1 MRIQGRYEIRGVIGE
16 GGMGIVYRAEDLKLR
31 TEVAVK
37 TIRDP
42 HDAAC
47 FQLFKKECE
56 VLASLNHANIVD
68 IRDVGEY
75 EEGGVTRPYLVM
87 PMLPGVTLDKIIE
100 KQPGR
105 LTPER
110 VVDMMLQVCRGLQ
123 AAHDARLIHRDLK
136 PSNLFVFDDDSVK
149 IIDFGIAHLVDQR
162 STVGAKGTPHYMSPE
177 QITGGRLT
185 PESDLFS
192 LGVICFE
199 CLTRRR
205 PFAAGTRDEVF
216 QNILRSTPTP
226 ISDLNSAVPQLLS
239 QVIHLAMAKQPGH
252 RYRSA
257 REFAECLQKGVRN
270 ESIERFDPAS
280 ITPRLNRV
288 RHALESSEY
297 EDAQDLLNSIEA
309 EGYLHPEIPS
319 LRKQATMALR
329 NRRIGQLLESSKRL
343 FEKSEYRLVM
353 EKLQKVLDED
363 PAHAEALRL
372 MAEAEGKQQ
381 LDQYNKWVRLAEEH
395 LENFSFAQAREAA
408 RHAQEMETTDRV
420 LQLLSKIEA
429 QERDYQRIRK
439 EKEELYQS
447 ALEHQR
453 VGNLTQA
460 AEKLEKLVLINN
472 RAPEKTSP
480 DRGAAYEQ
488 LFNVVKSERD
498 TMDAA
503 RAEAYKLM
511 QGKEYEA
518 AIAICDRFLEKY
530 PRHALLRNLRLEISE
545 RKQQDLSEYIAKVD
559 RAAQEQPD
567 LDRRVEL
574 YEEALRRFP
583 GEGHLTRN
591 LHMAQERRDAMR
603 THVAEARNKEERGQY
618 AEALGHWET
627 LKTLYPRFPGLDLE
641 MERVRRRRDDQ
652 AQEEERVA
660 VVMELRRRLAVDEL
674 EEAVELAAE
683 AQIERPDDPE
693 IRLLSELARSRRVK
707 AAQAAKHLNAGL
719 EAQAKRD
726 LEGAIREFR
735 QAFETGEDQIRAK
748 ARLVD
753 ALVAR
758 SRELADR
765 EPEAAIQLSRE
776 ALAIDDT
783 NPKARAQSALLTD
796 RSRDQVTNAVLHRAG
811 AARERGDIAAAL
823 KEVTAGLE
831 EFPDNE
837 RLTRFQ
843 QTLREAD
850 FEEVKTLRQ
859 SLRQAVNAQELH
871 SIFAEIQQVTRRHQ
885 TDPRF
890 QDLAKQA
897 GTEKESLGLGMTA
910 LVKAAAAAASSSPV
924 VSGPVLTRRPPA
936 TQRPPAPVSVT
947 PAPAAVTLAAVK
959 LAAGAKFTKPL
970 MMGAASC
977 GVLVLVFGYLAL
989 RPGTPPAP
997 KQPVPKSAPAPAPV
1011 IETPTPAA
1019 PPGLLIN
1026 LIGGEVKLDGK
1037 VISERNAN
1045 HSLLPGTYALEL
1057 KDNASQNASA
1067 NIVVNS
1073 DGRFEVQNLKMNS
1086 SLLLTFVAVNRN
1098 RLTVFGPRSAGF
1110 GATLQKVPPEGLT
1123 LDIPAEAAK
1132 FSVAHYTTPYPVPLQ
1147 PAGESPTLQAFVQDT
1162 SVGPLAVC
1170 KLPPGAQ
1177 ITLDAASKRVPVK
1190 TLVDKD
1196 GCINTAERIKIGP
1209 YLLKASAPGWQER
1222 SQVITVVCFPPLK
1235 VDFPLVSA
1243 PIELHVSGA
1252 EPGSTLMVDQ
1262 ETRALT
1268 DGTGVINL
1276 PPGTRT
1282 IRLQRPG
1289 YEPFSET
1296 LVLEPGSR
1304 VKELSV
1310 KGKQQRTPEK
1320 ALEAP
1325 VVIIPKKKDEA
1336 KPVTT
1341 SVTRLDG
1348 GCLVSKGATDGGY
1361 AKYTA
1366 GRCGPFPGRFAFT
1379 ARFRKGLLGTNPIEW
1394 RIGDGTDAIEFK
1406 LVRER
1411 VTVAARGAPKSD
1423 TQLDLKAA
1431 ADVAVACEVAEQQV
1445 RCTIGGTA
1453 IAPITPAFK
1462 LQDTWWSLKGEEH
1475 LKGVE
1480 TLLPRSK

>member
-1 MRIQGRYEIRGVIGE
+1 MRIQGRYEVRGVIGE

-47 FQLFKKECE
+47 FELFKKECA
-56 VLASLNHANIVD
+56 VLTSLNHANIVD

-75 EEGGVTRPYLVM
+75 EEEGVVRPYLVM
-87 PMLPGVTLDKIIE
+87 PLLPGVTLDKIIE

-216 QNILRSTPTP
+216 QNILQSTPTP

-239 QVIHLAMAKQPGH
+239 QVIHLAMAKQPVH

-363 PAHAEALRL
+363 PAHPEALRL

-652 AQEEERVA
+652 AQEEDRVA

-796 RSRDQVTNAVLHRAG
+796 RSRDQVTNAVLQRAG

-871 SIFAEIQQVTRRHQ
+871 SIFAEIQQVTRRHE

-910 LVKAAAAAASSSPV
+910 LVKAAVAAASAGASSKPAPPKPMPA
-924 VSGPVLTRRPPA
+924 GPPVLSPRPSA
-936 TQRPPAPVSVT
+936 ARKS
-947 PAPAAVTLAAVK
+947 APAVAP
-959 LAAGAKFTKPL
+959 AGPKVTKP
-970 MMGAASC
+970 MMVGAASC
-977 GVLVLVFGYLAL
+977 GALLLVFGYLAL
-989 RPGTPPAP
+989 KPSAPPSV
-997 KQPVPKSAPAPAPV
+997 KQPPMVTPAPAPV
-1011 IETPTPAA
+1011 VATAPVTVKPA
-1019 PPGLLIN
+1019 LLIN

-1037 VISERNAN
+1037 VIRERNAN
-1045 HSLLPGTYALEL
+1045 YPLAPGTYRLEL
-1057 KDNASQNASA
+1057 KDSANQDASA
-1067 NIVVNS
+1067 NVVVND
-1073 DGRFEVQNLKMNS
+1073 DGRFEVRNLKMNS
-1086 SLLLTFVAVNRN
+1086 SLLLTLVAVNQN
-1098 RLTVFGPRSAGF
+1098 KVTVFGPRSAGF

-1147 PAGESPTLQAFVQDT
+1147 PAGDSPTLQAFVQDT

-1209 YLLKASAPGWQER
+1209 YLLKASAPGWLEK

-1243 PIELHVSGA
+1243 PIEMHVSGA

-1282 IRLQRPG
+1282 VRLQRPG
-1289 YEPFSET
+1289 YEPFSESV
-1296 LVLEPGSR
+1296 VLEPGSR
-1304 VKELSV
+1304 VKEWNV
-1310 KGKQQRTPEK
+1310 KGKQQRTTEK

-1325 VVIIPKKKDEA
+1325 IVISPKKKDEA

-1341 SVTRLDG
+1341 SVTRLDA

-1366 GRCGPFPGRFAFT
+1366 GRCGPFPGRFTFT

-1394 RIGDGTDAIEFK
+1394 RIGDGTNAVEFK

-1411 VTVAARGAPKSD
+1411 ISVAARGAPKSD

-1431 ADVAVACEVAEQQV
+1431 ADVAVACEVTEQQV
-1445 RCTIGGTA
+1445 RCTVGGTA

-1480 TLLPRSK
+1480 TVLSRSK

>member
-1 MRIQGRYEIRGVIGE
+1 MRIQGRYEVRGVIGE

-47 FQLFKKECE
+47 FELFKKECA
-56 VLASLNHANIVD
+56 VLTSLNHANIVD

-75 EEGGVTRPYLVM
+75 EDQGVTRPYLVM
-87 PMLPGVTLDKIIE
+87 PLLPGVTLDKIIE

-110 VVDMMLQVCRGLQ
+110 VVDMMLQACRGLQ

-216 QNILRSTPTP
+216 QNILRATPP
-226 ISDLNSAVPQLLS
+226 AISDLNSAVPQLLS
-239 QVIHLAMAKQPGH
+239 QVIHLAMAKQPVY

-270 ESIERFDPAS
+270 ESIERFDPVS
-280 ITPRLNRV
+280 IAPRLTRV

-297 EDAQDLLNSIEA
+297 EDAQDLLDSIEA

-329 NRRIGQLLESSKRL
+329 NRRIGLLLESSKRL

-353 EKLQKVLDED
+353 EKLQKVLDES
-363 PAHAEALRL
+363 PAHPEALRL

-381 LDQYNKWVRLAEEH
+381 VDQYNKWVRLAEEH

-429 QERDYQRIRK
+429 KERDYQRVRK

-498 TMDAA
+498 TMEAA
-503 RAEAYKLM
+503 RAEAYKLL

-518 AIAICDRFLEKY
+518 AIAICDRFLQKY

-591 LHMAQERRDAMR
+591 LNMSQERRDAMR

-618 AEALGHWET
+618 AEALSHWET

-652 AQEEERVA
+652 TQEEDRVA
-660 VVMELRRRLAVDEL
+660 VVMELRRQLAVDEL
-674 EEAVELAAE
+674 EAAVELAAE
-683 AQIERPDDPE
+683 AQLERPDDPE

-707 AAQAAKHLNAGL
+707 SAQADKHLNAGL
-719 EAQAKRD
+719 EAQGKHD

-758 SRELADR
+758 SRELADS
-765 EPEAAIQLSRE
+765 EPQAAIQLSRE

-783 NPKARAQSALLTD
+783 NPKARAQIALLTD
-796 RSRDQVTNAVLHRAG
+796 RGRDQITNAVLQRAG

-831 EFPDNE
+831 ESPDNE

-859 SLRQAVNAQELH
+859 SLRQAVNRVELN
-871 SIFAEIQQVTRRHQ
+871 SIFAQIQQVTRRHG

-890 QDLAKQA
+890 EDLAKQA

-910 LVKAAAAAASSSPV
+910 LVKAAAAGAGAPLSPAPPTL
-924 VSGPVLTRRPPA
+924 PVLSARPTMA
-936 TQRPPAPVSVT
+936 RKPAPLPV
-947 PAPAAVTLAAVK
+947 APAAAARY
-959 LAAGAKFTKPL
+959 TKPV
-970 MMGAASC
+970 MVGAASC
-977 GVLVLVFGYLAL
+977 GVLLLVFGYFAL
-989 RPGTPPAP
+989 KP
-997 KQPVPKSAPAPAPV
+997 SAPSVTTPARTPVVEAPIETPAPV
-1011 IETPTPAA
+1011 ATK
-1019 PPGLLIN
+1019 PGLLIN

-1037 VISERNAN
+1037 VIAERNAN
-1045 HSLLPGTYALEL
+1045 YPLAPGTYRLEL
-1057 KDNASQNASA
+1057 KDSANQDASA
-1067 NIVVNS
+1067 NVVVNG
-1073 DGRFEVQNLKMNS
+1073 DGGFEVRNLKINP
-1086 SLLLTFVAVNRN
+1086 SLLLTFVAVNKN
-1098 RLTVFGPRSAGF
+1098 KVTVFGPRSAGF
-1110 GATLQKVPPEGLT
+1110 GAKLENVPPDGLT
-1123 LDIPAEAAK
+1123 LDIPADAGK
-1132 FSVAHYTTPYPVPLQ
+1132 FSVAHYSTPYPVPIQ
-1147 PAGESPTLQAFVQDT
+1147 PAGDSPTLQAFVQDT
-1162 SVGPLAVC
+1162 SVGPLSVC
-1170 KLPPGAQ
+1170 KLPPGAE
-1177 ITLDAASKRVPVK
+1177 ITLEAGSKRVPIK
-1190 TLVDKD
+1190 TLVDNE
-1196 GCINTAERIKIGP
+1196 GCIAMAERIKIGP
-1209 YLLKASAPGWQER
+1209 YLLRASAPGWLEK
-1222 SQVITVVCFPPLK
+1222 SEVIKVVCFPALK
-1235 VDFPLVSA
+1235 LNFPLVSA
-1243 PIELHVSGA
+1243 PIELQVSGA

-1262 ETRALT
+1262 ETRALA
-1268 DGTGVINL
+1268 DGTGVVSL

-1289 YEPFSET
+1289 YEPFSESV
-1296 LVLEPGSR
+1296 VLEPGSR
-1304 VKELSV
+1304 VKEWNA

-1320 ALEAP
+1320 APEP
-1325 VVIIPKKKDEA
+1325 TVSTNTKKKDEA
-1336 KPVTT
+1336 KPVATPT
-1341 SVTRLDG
+1341 MARQDA
-1348 GCLVSKGATDGGY
+1348 GCLSSKGATDGGY
-1361 AKYTA
+1361 VKYTA

-1394 RIGDGTDAIEFK
+1394 RIGDGTNAIDFK
-1406 LVRER
+1406 LLRER
-1411 VTVAARGAPKSD
+1411 ITVTVRGAPKTD
-1423 TQLDLKAA
+1423 MQLDLKGAA
-1431 ADVAVACEVAEQQV
+1431 EVAVACEVTEQQV
-1445 RCTIGGTA
+1445 RCMAGGTA

-1462 LQDTWWSLKGEEH
+1462 LVDTWWSLKGEEH
-1475 LKGVE
+1475 LKGVD
-1480 TLLPRSK
+1480 TVLIRK